1 MIDVIRRAYNP
12 AGKTEAERAPIIGN
26 ILNICESYA
35 KWLYW
40 PGATFELAQFV
51 DLTIPTPAFDDCGYK

>member
-12 AGKTEAERAPIIGN
+12 AKKTEAERAPIIGN

-40 PGATFELAQFV
+40 PGATFE
-51 DLTIPTPAFDDCGYK
+51 